1 MPKINVYLPE
11 GLAEAVKEAGI
22 PVSAVCQHALE
33 LAVRRMAAV
42 RETVAGGLDAAAAHR
57 DGPLVSLT
65 RRAYTILQDAQQRA
79 RAEGNGA
86 IQTQHVLSA
95 ILAEGGNL
103 ALRVLSTL
111 DITPAQLQYELDH
124 LDRRDRGGRDLT
136 GSSPAEH
143 TEAVAG
149 RQPAGVPESAGAPE
163 SAGPPFGPHSAAALE
178 LAASEA
184 TGLGNNYIGT
194 EHLLLGLIAEPDGG
208 AGQALRGLGAELRV
222 TRRAVAAALAGYYHH
237 GRSGDHQGG
246 SEGLAEVVSAEV
258 GRQLAPILARLDSL
272 ERPAPAAGPA

>member
-42 RETVAGGLDAAAAHR
+42 REVVAGGLDAAAADR
-57 DGPLVSLT
+57 DSPLVPLT
-65 RRAYTILQDAQQRA
+65 LRAHSILEDAQQRA
-79 RAEGNGA
+79 RAEGVDA

-111 DITPAQLQYELDH
+111 DITPNQLKRQLDH
-124 LDRRDRGGRDLT
+124 LDRRDQGARDRT
-136 GSSPAEH
+136 GSAPAEPA
-143 TEAVAG
+143 EPAEPADAG
-149 RQPAGVPESAGAPE
+149 GQSAAAPD

-178 LAASEA
+178 LAACEA
-184 TGLGNNYIGT
+184 TGLRTNYIGT

-208 AGQALRGLGAELRV
+208 AGQALRALGAELRV

-237 GRSGDHQGG
+237 HDGRSGDQQSG
-246 SEGLAEVVSAEV
+246 SGSLAELVTAEV
-258 GRQLAPILARLDSL
+258 GRQLAPVLARLDSL
-272 ERPAPAAGPA
+272 GWPATGSA